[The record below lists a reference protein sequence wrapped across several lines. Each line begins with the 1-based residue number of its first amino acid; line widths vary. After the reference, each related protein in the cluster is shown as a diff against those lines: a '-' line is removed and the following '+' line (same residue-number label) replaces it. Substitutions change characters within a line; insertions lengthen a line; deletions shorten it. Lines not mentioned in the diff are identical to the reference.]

1 VPVALRTL
9 NVMFLARKYCAFT
22 AKVAELNVPRGRP
35 LGPVGESAVSPH
47 CTIVLSAPAPSRV
60 MNARI
65 AEMLTFSLRQGSRRV
80 TITMRSPPGPS
91 ASKSVGV
98 RTCRCRR

>member
-1 VPVALRTL
+1 MVVVTL
-9 NVMFLARKYCAFT
+9 KVMFLARKYCAFT
-22 AKVAELNVPRGRP
+22 ANVAELNVPRGRP

-65 AEMLTFSLRQGSRRV
+65 GEMVTFSLRSGGAIVTPPRV
-80 TITMRSPPGPS
+80 SS
-91 ASKSVGV
+91 
-98 RTCRCRR
+98 